1 MIEFAIYWDGWAS
14 HLAQRA
20 KIALRYDGRML
31 SLDAVEVFV
40 PMRSLTGEKPSFQMV
55 GIANTIDV
63 VDGKATIK

>member
-20 KIALRYDGRML
+20 KIALRYGGTTL

-55 GIANTIDV
+55 GTANTIETA
-63 VDGKATIK
+63 DGKATIK